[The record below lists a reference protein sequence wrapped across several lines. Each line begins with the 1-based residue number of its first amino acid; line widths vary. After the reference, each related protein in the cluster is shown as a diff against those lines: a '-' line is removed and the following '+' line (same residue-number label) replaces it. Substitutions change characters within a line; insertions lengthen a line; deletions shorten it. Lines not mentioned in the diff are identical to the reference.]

1 MTFESLKMKEEFEQQ
16 KKEFEQQLKNIAK
29 QTTLSNVEFVKQFG
43 ITLTDEQ
50 VQIMIKQ
57 TEKQAE
63 KQLEKIYNDS
73 TK

>member
-1 MTFESLKMKEEFEQQ
+1 MTFESLKMKE
-16 KKEFEQQLKNIAK
+16 EFEQQLKNIAK

>member
-50 VQIMIKQ
+50 VNAVSSFIKYL
-57 TEKQAE
+57 TEHNE
-63 KQLEKIYNDS
+63 
-73 TK
+73 T